1 LTYQYV
7 AKLDQHFDWI
17 VVDKL
22 LPSIFQKF
30 LKAVDLQALSPCSD
44 GLKALAGLI
53 LAGAAERLIAPSE
66 RRASS
71 ASIFA
76 I

>member
-1 LTYQYV
+1 MHSYDNKFNLVKTF
-7 AKLDQHFDWI
+7 HF
-17 VVDKL
+17 VL
-22 LPSIFQKF
+22 
-30 LKAVDLQALSPCSD
+30 ACSD